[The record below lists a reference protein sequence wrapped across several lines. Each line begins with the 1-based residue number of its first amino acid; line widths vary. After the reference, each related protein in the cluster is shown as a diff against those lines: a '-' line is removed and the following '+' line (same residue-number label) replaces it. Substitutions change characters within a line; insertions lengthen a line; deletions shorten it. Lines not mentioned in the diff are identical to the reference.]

1 MTLPPGPRRGIPGA
15 RIVAL
20 GRDRLGYL
28 LRIHQEYGDL
38 ASVRFGNVCLI
49 LVSHPDYIRDILVTN
64 NRSFI
69 KGRGLQRARLLLGN
83 GLLTSEGEFHL
94 RQRRLAQPAFHRQRI
109 AAYADTMVQYALR
122 TTSRWV
128 DGGEV
133 DMMREMMQLT
143 LAIAAKTL
151 FDYDIESESREI
163 GTALTSALEMFN
175 FALLPVPELVLKL
188 PLPQVR
194 RFRAARAR
202 LDDTIYRII
211 KERRAE
217 RRDRGDLLSMLV
229 AAQDVEGDGGEMT
242 DEQLRDEV
250 MTILLAGHET
260 TANAMTFTW
269 YLLSRHPGVE
279 AQLMG
284 ELSSVLRGRLPTAD
298 DVANLPYTRMVL
310 AESMRLYPPAWAV
323 GYQALQPF
331 TLGGYAI
338 PARSFILMSQYI
350 VHRDQR
356 WFPDP
361 ERFDPD
367 RWTAEEQAR
376 RPRFSYFPFG
386 GGPRQ
391 CIGEQFAWMEQ
402 ILLLATIAQRWQPRY
417 TSPHAAQPQVLFTLR
432 PKGGMAMRVR
442 ERRGEWRERERL
454 EARAGGVRGDG

>member
-15 RIVAL
+15 RIIAL

-28 LRIHQEYGDL
+28 LRVHREYGDL

-49 LVSHPDYIRDILVTN
+49 LVSHPDHIRDILVTN
-64 NRSFI
+64 NRNFI

-83 GLLTSEGEFHL
+83 GLLTSEGDFHL

-109 AAYADTMVQYALR
+109 TAYADTMVQYALR
-122 TTSRWV
+122 ATSRWV
-128 DGGEV
+128 HGGEV

-163 GTALTSALEMFN
+163 GQALTSALAMFN
-175 FALLPVPELVLKL
+175 FALLPVPELVLRL

-211 KERRAE
+211 RERRAE
-217 RRDRGDLLSMLV
+217 RRDRGDLLSMLM
-229 AAQDVEGDGGEMT
+229 AAQDVEGDGGAMT

-269 YLLSRHPGVE
+269 YLLSRNPGVE
-279 AQLMG
+279 ATLMA

-298 DVANLPYTRMVL
+298 DVPKLPYTRMVL

-331 TLGGYAI
+331 TLDAYEI

-350 VHRDQR
+350 VHRDRR
-356 WFPDP
+356 WFPEP
-361 ERFDPD
+361 ERFKPE
-367 RWTAEEQAR
+367 RWTPEAQAT

-402 ILLLATIAQRWQPRY
+402 VVLLATIAQRWQPRQ
-417 TSPHAAQPQVLFTLR
+417 AAPNEVEPEVLFTLR
-432 PKGGMAMRVR
+432 PKGGMAMTTGD
-442 ERRGEWRERERL
+442 RGQ
-454 EARAGGVRGDG
+454 GSGVRDR